1 MYIKKEINM
10 GTFTEQWIDISE
22 YEQYSTD
29 IKFRAHTAPLVIFNG
44 KYLSVDIL
52 LCHYL
57 YHSAK
62 ISLWPDICFN
72 TTVRTGN
79 K

>member
-1 MYIKKEINM
+1 M

-52 LCHYL
+52 LCH
-57 YHSAK
+57 
-62 ISLWPDICFN
+62 C
-72 TTVRTGN
+72 TTVRKSHCGQIFVLILL
-79 K
+79 